1 MKQHSKFTQW
11 IVFSLLGIWGFVSFI
26 FLAGEEDPM
35 NPLSF
40 EKFFFIK
47 GAAGLSLYLCVRLGS
62 WLNSKGLIPEMSEED
77 DTLFK

>member
-1 MKQHSKFTQW
+1 MKQKSKIIQW
-11 IVFSLLGIWGFVSFI
+11 LVLSLLGIWGFVSFI

-62 WLNSKGLIPEMSEED
+62 WLNSKGLIPEMNEEG

>member
-11 IVFSLLGIWGFVSFI
+11 LVFSLLVLWGFFSFI
-26 FLAGEEDPM
+26 ILAGEEDPM
-35 NPLSF
+35 NPLSI
-40 EKFFFIK
+40 EKFFLIK

-77 DTLFK
+77 DSLF

>member
-11 IVFSLLGIWGFVSFI
+11 LVFSLLVLWGFFSFI
-26 FLAGEEDPM
+26 ILAGEEDPM
-35 NPLSF
+35 NPLSI
-40 EKFFFIK
+40 EKFFLIK

>member
-11 IVFSLLGIWGFVSFI
+11 LVFSLLGIWGFVSFI

-35 NPLSF
+35 NPLSV
-40 EKFFFIK
+40 EKFFLIK